1 MGQRL
6 TPYVVKQGDYLARI
20 AFLRGFDADEVW
32 GDARNDE
39 LRALRPDPDLLAPG
53 DILFVPGRD
62 DDAEGLDVQ
71 GGGSNDY
78 QAKVPEIAVNLVL
91 RGDDQSLLVGE
102 PYLVEGLAAPIEDK
116 TGDDGC
122 VSFKAPV
129 LLREVTLTL
138 PERNLQFPVR
148 IGDLDPIEERSG
160 ARMRLFHLGH
170 LGPEPDGDGD
180 APVPHEAI
188 ASFQEAAG
196 LTPHGDLDDET
207 RKTLHKTHKS

>member
-20 AFLRGFDADEVW
+20 AFIRGFDADEVW

-53 DILFVPGRD
+53 DLLFVPGRD
-62 DDAEGLDVQ
+62 DEAEGLGVQ

-102 PYLVEGLAAPIEDK
+102 PYLIEGLAEPVEDK

-160 ARMRLFHLGH
+160 ARMRLLHLGH
-170 LGPEPDGDGD
+170 LGPEPEGDGD

-207 RKTLHKTHKS
+207 REALRKAHGS